1 MTSPRSSAERW
12 APVLNLISSI
22 QAWHLTY
29 HINGWKGLSMT
40 SFSTPR
46 SWIISKDIH
55 TQHLQ
60 GHKAIRP
67 TMLRSGGRL
76 CTRFL
81 GSQVHA
87 DGSGPGSQVHADGS
101 GQGRKGNGLVCTRGQ
116 GPHLYTRPRASSV
129 HAEWFCCMYTFVLTA
144 VYFVCSMCAGCQ
156 VHNNAFWTCVKY
168 VPKQSI
174 AQRFEHVC
182 KCKRMSSSP
191 PHPIPCD
198 VCAGDSGWKK

>member
-1 MTSPRSSAERW
+1 MLVDIDERANQPVRCMIEVTAHSFYVQVKPADVGGRNEDEGVSSS
-12 APVLNLISSI
+12 V
-22 QAWHLTY
+22 Y
-29 HINGWKGLSMT
+29 
-40 SFSTPR
+40 
-46 SWIISKDIH
+46 
-55 TQHLQ
+55 
-60 GHKAIRP
+60 
-67 TMLRSGGRL
+67 RSGGRL

-168 VPKQSI
+168 VPKPSM
-174 AQRFEHVC
+174 A
-182 KCKRMSSSP
+182 
-191 PHPIPCD
+191 
-198 VCAGDSGWKK
+198 